1 MLLPEVAE
9 TLLEREVDD
18 DSGLRADIRQLGTLL
33 GQCLTRQ
40 VGPELLQKVEEIRS
54 LVKSDPLAA
63 AQALQDVDVATATK
77 LARAFSIYFHL
88 ANVAEQVHRARRLDL
103 DRAIHGSWISRATQA
118 IKESGLSAAEVSD
131 TVGKLSIRPVFTA
144 HPTEAARRSVLMKLR
159 LIADLLDKPRDQKNI
174 TRISEA
180 IDLLWQTDELRLERP
195 EVIDEARNAL
205 YYLDGLAQGP
215 AADVMDDLADSL
227 ADIGVELP
235 ADQRPLIFGSWI
247 GGDRD
252 GNPFVTPATTTQVLE
267 LQTDHSIRN
276 LLPWLSRLAETV
288 SVSERLAGVSEA
300 LLQSIKE
307 DLKELGDLDPRYRR
321 LNAEEPYRLKIAA
334 SHHKL
339 TATRRRINSN
349 SPHLPGK
356 DYQDTDELL
365 DDLSLVQSSL
375 ATHKGELI
383 ADGVVARTMRNIDV
397 FGLNLATLDVREHA
411 RAHHQAVGELLARAG
426 VVEGYA
432 QLAAPKRLE
441 VLLQQLKKPSPLFG
455 TDIDLGDTSAGR
467 TLETF
472 RAIKEAQQRFG
483 EQAIQTY
490 IVSMTK
496 GIDDVLAPVLL
507 AKEVGLVDLQIRV
520 AKLDFVPLFE
530 QTSELRD
537 AGRLLTELLDVDAY
551 RSIVELRGN
560 TQEVM
565 LGYSDS
571 GKEAGITTSQWEI
584 QRAQHQLRDVAAKHD
599 IKLRVFH
606 GRGGTVG
613 RGGGPTRDAILAI
626 PHGVVDG
633 EMKMTEQGEV
643 ISDKYLLPQMA
654 RENLD
659 LLVAAVL
666 EASTLHKRP
675 RFDAEVLD
683 SWAGT
688 MQVISSNA
696 EAVYRKL
703 IDDPD
708 LPEYFHLSTP
718 VSVMGDLYLGSRPSH
733 RPDAPTGI
741 DNLRAIPWVFGW
753 TQSRQVI
760 PGWYGVG
767 SGLAAARAAGLSEG
781 IKDMAARWHFFKNF
795 LSNIEMTLAKV
806 DMNIAAHY
814 VDSLVPERL
823 YHVFDQIKAE
833 YQLTL
838 TELEWVLGVDELL
851 ATQPS
856 LARTLRIRDR
866 YLLPLQYLQVTLL
879 SRARQLQS
887 KNEPTPDDLR
897 RALLITTNGIA
908 TGLRNTG

>member
-1 MLLPEVAE
+1 
-9 TLLEREVDD
+9 
-18 DSGLRADIRQLGTLL
+18 
-33 GQCLTRQ
+33 
-40 VGPELLQKVEEIRS
+40 
-54 LVKSDPLAA
+54 
-63 AQALQDVDVATATK
+63 
-77 LARAFSIYFHL
+77 
-88 ANVAEQVHRARRLDL
+88 
-103 DRAIHGSWISRATQA
+103 
-118 IKESGLSAAEVSD
+118 
-131 TVGKLSIRPVFTA
+131 
-144 HPTEAARRSVLMKLR
+144 
-159 LIADLLDKPRDQKNI
+159 
-174 TRISEA
+174 
-180 IDLLWQTDELRLERP
+180 
-195 EVIDEARNAL
+195 
-205 YYLDGLAQGP
+205 
-215 AADVMDDLADSL
+215 
-227 ADIGVELP
+227 
-235 ADQRPLIFGSWI
+235 
-247 GGDRD
+247 
-252 GNPFVTPATTTQVLE
+252 
-267 LQTDHSIRN
+267 
-276 LLPWLSRLAETV
+276 
-288 SVSERLAGVSEA
+288 
-300 LLQSIKE
+300 
-307 DLKELGDLDPRYRR
+307 
-321 LNAEEPYRLKIAA
+321 
-334 SHHKL
+334 
-339 TATRRRINSN
+339 
-349 SPHLPGK
+349 
-356 DYQDTDELL
+356 
-365 DDLSLVQSSL
+365 
-375 ATHKGELI
+375 
-383 ADGVVARTMRNIDV
+383 
-397 FGLNLATLDVREHA
+397 
-411 RAHHQAVGELLARAG
+411 
-426 VVEGYA
+426 
-432 QLAAPKRLE
+432 
-441 VLLQQLKKPSPLFG
+441 
-455 TDIDLGDTSAGR
+455 
-467 TLETF
+467 
-472 RAIKEAQQRFG
+472 
-483 EQAIQTY
+483 
-490 IVSMTK
+490 
-496 GIDDVLAPVLL
+496 LL

-537 AGRLLTELLDVDAY
+537 AGRLLSQLLEIDVY
-551 RSIVELRGN
+551 RRIVEMRDD

-584 QRAQHQLRDVAAKHD
+584 QRAQHQLRDVAAEHA

-626 PHGVVDG
+626 PHGVVTG

-675 RFDAEVLD
+675 RFETSVLTKWSD
-683 SWAGT
+683 T
-688 MQVISSNA
+688 MQVVSSNA
-696 EAVYRKL
+696 ESAYRKL

-741 DNLRAIPWVFGW
+741 ANLRAIPWVFGW

-767 SGLAAARAAGLSEG
+767 SGLAAARAAGLEES

-814 VDSLVPERL
+814 VDSLVPKRL
-823 YHVFDQIKAE
+823 HHVFDQIKAE
-833 YQLTL
+833 YHLTL
-838 TELEWVLGVDELL
+838 TQLEWVLGLDELL

-879 SRARQLQS
+879 ARVRDLQA